1 MTSLSGD
8 FSVAEAIRLLHEAR
22 TAEKEQTLFYRA
34 LAAVAEARGAES
46 DSEALNGLLADEQHH
61 LSRLSVRLVELGAEV
76 FEPLAQTPD
85 YDFSD
90 WHYYA
95 RLRER
100 AEIERYERLLEQP
113 LDAETCQM
121 LEGILAVERQHEAN
135 LGGKYTE
142 A

>member
-1 MTSLSGD
+1 MVD
-8 FSVAEAIRLLHEAR
+8 AIRLLHEAR

-34 LAAVAEARGAES
+34 LTAVAEARGAER

-76 FEPLAQTPD
+76 FEPRAQTPE

-90 WHYYA
+90 WRYEA

-100 AEIERYERLLEQP
+100 AEIARYERLLEQP
-113 LDAETCQM
+113 LDAQTRGM
-121 LEGILAVERQHEAN
+121 LHAILEVERQHEAN